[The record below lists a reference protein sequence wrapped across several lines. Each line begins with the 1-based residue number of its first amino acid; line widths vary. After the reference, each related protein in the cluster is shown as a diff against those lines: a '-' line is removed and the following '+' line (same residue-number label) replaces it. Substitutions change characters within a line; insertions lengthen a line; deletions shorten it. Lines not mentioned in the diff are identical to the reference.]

1 VYERVHANL
10 KRLKLEVSESLLD
23 NLLEIAAKQEKSTLE
38 VLDHLLEEECKA
50 KESRLFSTR
59 MRFSG
64 FPVKKTL
71 DEFDF
76 TFQPS
81 LEKTV
86 IKDLATLRFVHNAE
100 NIVFLGPPGVGKTHL
115 AISLGVE
122 AIRAGMTVH
131 FANSSLL
138 LERLVKADR
147 EGKLETKIRGYTKF
161 DLLIVD
167 EIGYLPFDTHGAH
180 CFFQLISKRYEKHS
194 TIFTSNKSYGEWG
207 EIFKDSVI
215 ASAVLDRILHHC
227 TTINIRGESY
237 RLKERKKQGLLQSQS
252 IKQQ

>member
-1 VYERVHANL
+1 VYERVHSNL

-86 IKDLATLRFVHNAE
+86 IKDLASLRFVHNAE
-100 NIVFLGPPGVGKTHL
+100 NIVFLG
-115 AISLGVE
+115 
-122 AIRAGMTVH
+122 
-131 FANSSLL
+131 
-138 LERLVKADR
+138 RLVL
-147 EGKLETKIRGYTKF
+147 GKLI
-161 DLLIVD
+161 
-167 EIGYLPFDTHGAH
+167 LP
-180 CFFQLISKRYEKHS
+180 
-194 TIFTSNKSYGEWG
+194 
-207 EIFKDSVI
+207 
-215 ASAVLDRILHHC
+215 
-227 TTINIRGESY
+227 Y
-237 RLKERKKQGLLQSQS
+237 R
-252 IKQQ
+252 